1 MIALSNHT
9 VLCKQNN
16 GLVKNWSSENWR
28 LVLQEKK
35 LLFNEVIPVQLININ
50 YGNKIAVEQYAVML
64 ERQDRIDCFSINL
77 QISHSTFFNYRQHST
92 ESHLGS
98 HIRLAVRYLN

>member
-1 MIALSNHT
+1 MHYPITQFYANRT
-9 VLCKQNN
+9 MAWYKI
-16 GLVKNWSSENWR
+16 GAVKIKDWFY
-28 LVLQEKK
+28 KK
-35 LLFNEVIPVQLININ
+35 KSFFNEVIPVQLININ

-64 ERQDRIDCFSINL
+64 ERQDRNDCFSINL
-77 QISHSTFFNYRQHST
+77 KISHSTFFNYRQHST